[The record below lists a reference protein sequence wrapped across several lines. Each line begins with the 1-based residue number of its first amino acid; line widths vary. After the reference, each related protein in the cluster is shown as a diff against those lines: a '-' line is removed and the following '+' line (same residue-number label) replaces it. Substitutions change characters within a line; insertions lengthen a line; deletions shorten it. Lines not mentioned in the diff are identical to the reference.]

1 MKENE
6 PELTLIE
13 VLAKTSYQ
21 IQITEPSNK
30 ELDKPIAFGSGFLVN
45 YKEELIFITADH
57 NVHLDDYELNERT
70 GVDNIVSIFN
80 NISNKDD
87 FSTLLTPISPFYYM
101 EGFDIS
107 KPEDKPELFDVAICI
122 LNKTKIKAPFLTE
135 QIKNAND
142 EILVKAHEPKFTF
155 VEEQFVEPNL
165 ADNYFIYGKIKPE
178 FKTVFLLRTDTLKEN
193 ISFVQKTGDYLL
205 FNTSE
210 TIIDIKDWSGLSGSA
225 VLNQE
230 GKCVGVLC
238 SVNEGTKSIWIKP
251 MEKVKLLMDVAIL
264 QEQIVNK

>member
-45 YKEELIFITADH
+45 YKKELIFITADH
-57 NVHLDDYELNERT
+57 NVHLDDYDLNERT
-70 GVDNIVSIFN
+70 GVDNVVSIFN
-80 NISNKDD
+80 NISKKDD

-107 KPEDKPELFDVAICI
+107 KPEDNPELFDVAVCI

-135 QIKNAND
+135 QIKNDND
-142 EILVKAHEPKFTF
+142 EILVRAHEPKFTF
-155 VEEQFVEPNL
+155 TEEQLVEPNL
-165 ADNYFIYGKIKPE
+165 DDIYFIYGKVKAE
-178 FKTVFLLRTDTLKEN
+178 FKTVFLHRTDTLKEN
-193 ISFVQKTGDYLL
+193 ISFVQKVGDYLL

-210 TIIDIKDWSGLSGSA
+210 TINDIKDWSGLSGSA
-225 VLNQE
+225 VLNQK
-230 GKCVGVLC
+230 GNCVGVLC
-238 SVNEGTKSIWIKP
+238 SVNEGTKSIWVKP
-251 MEKVKLLMDVAIL
+251 IEKVKILMDVAIL
-264 QEQIVNK
+264 QEQIVEK